1 MQLKLSI
8 GVMLLWL
15 SVFNQQLVFA
25 AEKQRTQLQLQAKS
39 DSSNEGVIRVFLLN
53 TKEQF
58 EQLDGRYQMCS
69 KALTDRRVTCRFKDI
84 PYAYYAVFS
93 FQDKNVG
100 AEQHFSL
107 LLSATEKMALSNIDL
122 RITMTPLLSKVNL
135 L

>member
-100 AEQHFSL
+100 AEQH
-107 LLSATEKMALSNIDL
+107 
-122 RITMTPLLSKVNL
+122 
-135 L
+135 